1 MSKIWVPRDYQR
13 SIVSFATN
21 TPRASIWAS
30 TGSGKTT
37 SGLEWFVQMRM
48 FGEADRLLVISTKRI
63 CTMVWPRAIREWSN
77 FQHLSC
83 AVAVG
88 TPAQRLEAIR
98 AGADVTLVNFENLP
112 WLIEVLTGEWLW
124 DTVICDESTR
134 LKSLRIDSRVSST
147 GKEFLRQSGGS
158 SRAAAIA
165 RLAHSKIRNWLNF
178 TGTPCSNGLIDLWG
192 QQWFIDAGK
201 ALGRTFS
208 SFEARWFRTV
218 QVGQDAF
225 ARRLEPYPHADPE
238 IKALLRPT
246 TITIE
251 AKDFMDLPPLVKNT
265 VPVALSKPAQK
276 AYREMEKAFFV
287 EWKGKEHEAVSAGSK
302 SMKCRQIA
310 SGALYV
316 DESLYDADENGV
328 VKRGKTTYD
337 TIHDAKI
344 EALLDIVEEAAGAP
358 VLVGYYFKSSLD
370 RILKAVP
377 KAEYFDD
384 NPRTLERFIRG
395 EIQVLCAH
403 PKSAGHGIDGM
414 QESCN
419 TAVFFDLDWNLEEHE
434 QLIERIGPTRQA
446 QSGHQRAVFIHYL
459 LAEGTLDGEMVERL
473 ETKASVQDSVKLAMK
488 RRGL

>member
-1 MSKIWVPRDYQR
+1 MSKIWVPRDYQVAMR
-13 SIVSFATN
+13 AFAMETGRWN
-21 TPRASIWAS
+21 WWAG
-30 TGSGKTT
+30 TGTGKTGAT
-37 SGLEWFVQMRM
+37 IDTFLCLRM
-48 FGEADRLLVISTKRI
+48 FGEAKRLLVLGTKRI
-63 CTMVWPRAIREWSN
+63 CTMVWPRAIKQFEN
-77 FQHLSC
+77 FQHLTC

-88 TPAQRLEAIR
+88 TPDQRLAALR
-98 AGADVTLVNFENLP
+98 ANADVTCINYDNLP
-112 WLIEVLTGEWLW
+112 WLLEVMNGEWPW
-124 DTVICDESTR
+124 DMVFADESTK
-134 LKSLRIDSRVSST
+134 LKNTRVSIRTSSLGKQYIQIDGGSRRAGEIAKVAFSRVKVW
-147 GKEFLRQSGGS
+147 GNG
-158 SRAAAIA
+158 
-165 RLAHSKIRNWLNF
+165 
-178 TGTPCSNGLIDLWG
+178 TGTPCGNGLGDLYG
-192 QQWFIDAGK
+192 QQWFIDAGV
-201 ALGRTFS
+201 ALGRTFTA
-208 SFEARWFRTV
+208 FQERWFYYEQR
-218 QVGQDAF
+218 GSDAF
-225 ARRLEPYPHADPE
+225 ARELKAFPHADPE

-251 AKDFMDLPPLVKNT
+251 AKDFMDLPPLVKNV

-276 AYREMEKAFFV
+276 AYREMEKEFFL

-316 DESLYDADENGV
+316 DESLYAADENGV

-337 TIHDAKI
+337 TIHEAKI

-395 EIQVLCAH
+395 EIPVLCAH

>member
-1 MSKIWVPRDYQR
+1 
-13 SIVSFATN
+13 
-21 TPRASIWAS
+21 
-30 TGSGKTT
+30 
-37 SGLEWFVQMRM
+37 MRL
-48 FGEADRLLVISTKRI
+48 FGEANRLLVISTKRI

-112 WLIEVLTGEWLW
+112 WLIEVLNGEWLW

-165 RLAHSKIRNWLNF
+165 RIAHSKIRNWLNF

-192 QQWFIDAGK
+192 QQWFIDSGK

-208 SFEARWFRTV
+208 SFEERWFRTV

-251 AKDFMDLPPLVKNT
+251 AKDFMDLPPLVKNV

-276 AYREMEKAFFV
+276 AYREMEKEFFL

-316 DESLYDADENGV
+316 DESLYAADENGV

-344 EALLDIVEEAAGAP
+344 EALLDIAEEAAGAP

-395 EIQVLCAH
+395 EIPVLCAH